1 MAVGPRVEPQAEE
14 SHGYIM
20 LNLNIALIVITSVIM
35 SLRLYVRGVM
45 IQALWWDDLLAVIA
59 WALAVTYSSGEIV
72 AVGYGAG
79 SHISSLTP
87 EQLNAFFSLLP
98 INQLIFFWAIG
109 FVRLSILAFF
119 PRLNREPH
127 FMVCVWI
134 IAFINISISLVGF
147 FFFLF
152 ECNPIIDLFN
162 TGKPNRKCVSREKEA
177 HVMWAHSIVGS
188 CLDVVLLALPLWVVF
203 SNMMTRPKIIKLT
216 LIFSVGFFAAVTAFI
231 KTGMLITTDFA
242 SDPTYN
248 MARVCPWTAL
258 EIHVGLWCGCFP
270 ALQPLLRL
278 MSTKLK
284 LRSRFE
290 SGFLKFSRGSG
301 SSTLD
306 GDWNNDASFGNPHFG
321 NYSRGTRGAAS
332 DAGSTT
338 GMVELREPNK
348 GIRLTTDVLVKV
360 EDRGY
365 PRDRVEMRTRAWNP
379 V

>member
-1 MAVGPRVEPQAEE
+1 MAVGPRVEPQAED
-14 SHGYIM
+14 SHGYIL

-45 IQALWWDDLLAVIA
+45 IQALWWDDLLAFIA
-59 WALAVTYSSGEIV
+59 WVLAVVFSSREIV
-72 AVGYGAG
+72 AVGYGVG

-87 EQLNAFFSLLP
+87 EQLNAFFSSLP
-98 INQLIFFWAIG
+98 ISQLLFFWPIG

-134 IAFINISISLVGF
+134 TALINIAITLICF
-147 FFFLF
+147 FFFLL
-152 ECNPIIDLFN
+152 ECNPIIDFFN
-162 TGKPNRKCVSREKEA
+162 AGKPDRKCVSREKED
-177 HVMWAHSIVGS
+177 HVMWAHSIVGT

-216 LIFSVGFFAAVTAFI
+216 LIFSVGFFAAVTALI
-231 KTGMLITTDFA
+231 KTVMFITTDFA
-242 SDPTYN
+242 SDLTYN
-248 MARVCPWTAL
+248 MIRACPWTAL
-258 EIHVGLWCGCFP
+258 EVHVGLWCGCFP

-278 MSTKLK
+278 VSTKLK

-301 SSTLD
+301 STALD
-306 GDWNNDASFGNPHFG
+306 GDWHNDASFGNPHFG
-321 NYSRGTRGAAS
+321 NYSQGMRGAVF
-332 DAGSTT
+332 DADSTT
-338 GMVELREPNK
+338 GMVELRESNK

-365 PRDRVEMRTRAWNP
+365 PRDRVEMRTRAWNA